1 MGRGVPRVG
10 CRGPFA
16 YLIIIYKIIIYKK
29 MADMNAPID
38 L

>member
-16 YLIIIYKIIIYKK
+16 YLIIIYKK